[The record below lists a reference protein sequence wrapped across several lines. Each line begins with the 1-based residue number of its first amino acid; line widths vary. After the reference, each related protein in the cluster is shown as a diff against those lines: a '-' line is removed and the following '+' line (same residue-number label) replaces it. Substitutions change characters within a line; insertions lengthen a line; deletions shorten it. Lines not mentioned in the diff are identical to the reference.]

1 MKKLKSLKL
10 NLFYIYGYYFF
21 RSFIF
26 AYVIE
31 RLFWKSRGIS
41 ITDTVYLEFVYAI
54 VTVITELPSG
64 VLADRL
70 SRTLIVRIS
79 ALINFLSALLM
90 IYAYGF
96 WMFAIAI
103 SLSAVYGAFSSG
115 SVNALVYD
123 GLKELHQED
132 TFEKCL
138 GRIKAIRYTSGLIA
152 ALIGALIAQHI
163 SLEAN
168 YYLSAISSF
177 IGFVLTLML
186 TEPSKKLSD
195 SDLLDTDNTSEENG
209 SSILDIIRISYKLL
223 KTNLSLV
230 VVMFYG
236 AVIGSMI
243 IYFEE
248 FWQNYAELLKIQ
260 PVYFGIISALIS
272 LTVIIASVYSDKI
285 INFIKSFTQKV
296 NKTYSILLGLMGFG
310 FILVGNVK
318 SLSMIIVIAIA
329 SGIAAISENML
340 LGDIHKLVTSDVRA
354 TVESVYSMF
363 HRVLS
368 IIVGLL
374 FAYLSDKVD
383 VSYGFMGIGYFSIVF
398 MLVLRVIQITIK
410 NKGNMTHINIE
421 NDVKPK
427 SHNIF

>member
-1 MKKLKSLKL
+1 MKEFKSLKL
-10 NLFYIYGYYFF
+10 NLYYIYGYYFF

-41 ITDTVYLEFVYAI
+41 ITDTVYIEFVYAI
-54 VTVITELPSG
+54 VIVITELPSG

-79 ALINFLSALLM
+79 ALINFLSSLLM

-103 SLSAVYGAFSSG
+103 SLSAVHGAFSSG
-115 SVNALVYD
+115 SINALVYD
-123 GLKELHQED
+123 GLKDLQQVD
-132 TFEKCL
+132 AFEKCL

-168 YYLSAISSF
+168 YYLSAVSSF

-186 TEPSKKLSD
+186 TEPSKHINESD
-195 SDLLDTDNTSEENG
+195 VSDDKNVSDESNHK
-209 SSILDIIRISYKLL
+209 IVDIIKTSYKLL
-223 KTNLSLV
+223 KGNGSLV
-230 VVMFYG
+230 VVMLYG

-260 PVYFGIISALIS
+260 TIYFGIISGFIS
-272 LTVIIASVYSDKI
+272 LTVILASVYSDKI
-285 INFIKSFTQKV
+285 IKLIKSVTKKIFRAYT
-296 NKTYSILLGLMGFG
+296 ILLGLMGIG
-310 FILVGNVK
+310 FILVGNIK
-318 SLSMIIVIAIA
+318 SLNMIIVIAIA
-329 SGIAAISENML
+329 SGIAAICENML
-340 LGDIHKLVTSDVRA
+340 LADIHKLVTSDVRA

-368 IIVGLL
+368 IVVGLL
-374 FAYLSDKVD
+374 FAYLSDRVD
-383 VSYGFMGIGYFSIVF
+383 VSYGFAGIGIFSLIVMMILLF
-398 MLVLRVIQITIK
+398 ISIIIK
-410 NKGNMTHINIE
+410 NNDNMTRIDKE
-421 NDVKPK
+421 KDVEPET
-427 SHNIF
+427 HNMF